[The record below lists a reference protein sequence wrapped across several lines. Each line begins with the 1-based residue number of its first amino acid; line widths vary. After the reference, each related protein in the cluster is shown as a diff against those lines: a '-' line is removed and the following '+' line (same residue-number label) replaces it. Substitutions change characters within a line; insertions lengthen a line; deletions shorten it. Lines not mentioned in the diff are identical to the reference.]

1 MNGRGRRPRLRLG
14 LCPNCGMDSGE
25 RMVREEI
32 PERYIVV
39 CRQCGCHTKSY
50 SDMSAATGAWQRGQ
64 VFIHGRRVGKREEA
78 GK

>member
-1 MNGRGRRPRLRLG
+1 MALD

-50 SDMSAATGAWQRGQ
+50 SDMSAATNAWQRGN
-64 VFIHGRRVGKREEA
+64 VYIHGKRVGRVEKA
-78 GK
+78 GE